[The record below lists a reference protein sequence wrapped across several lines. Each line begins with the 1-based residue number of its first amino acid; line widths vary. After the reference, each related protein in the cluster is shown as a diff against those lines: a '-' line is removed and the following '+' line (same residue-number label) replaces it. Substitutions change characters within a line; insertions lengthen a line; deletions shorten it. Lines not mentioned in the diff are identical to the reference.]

1 MISEVGLQVDGVRM
15 SPQQRR
21 YWSWYKETG
30 SMPYHHIAVAVTG
43 VFDRP
48 VLQHAVESL
57 YNTYPV
63 LSTVF
68 PERDGALFP
77 LQITQRKYAPGLLEL
92 LLPAGMSPDEAKEKV
107 AAMFEEKAATQ
118 ARNGRCGYAAVIHS
132 STPGGDHMI
141 HFLAE
146 AIVMD
151 SYSAGFLMH
160 ELCTL
165 YNAEGNILLKGNLAE
180 EVIPYQQF
188 SEWQNSLVE
197 TPAEEAEE
205 FWAQYKFEQGL
216 NNEFFG
222 RSTGDQLPEKV
233 NYTRL
238 LPLGVTLTRQLETLA
253 EKTGKDLRELLLGA
267 LFATLYRHTKED
279 SLVIGYVNNERLYEE
294 LKGTL
299 GPVGKTLPLYLE
311 LAENTTCQTLLENIA
326 QSLTRVSSWEEYSSF
341 GYNTSEY
348 AAVAGEYFKVG
359 FEWLSFPEAAGNG
372 QLLHSWESA
381 ESFFGFKL
389 NGVYA
394 NEELG
399 IQASFS
405 KKYLNAEEA
414 SLLLQQVIAA
424 LQQFVNA
431 PQAALKDGVS
441 LSRADEKVFN
451 VLNTPQ
457 YELQSPADSV
467 AALFSAV
474 AGINADATAVGWEDK
489 TMSYQQLDAYACR
502 LANMLQRRYSIAK
515 GDTVAVCIERS
526 PMMIVAILGIIRA
539 GAVYLP
545 LDLSFPGERKQ
556 FMLEDS
562 NARLLITGETT
573 PVAEEIPLL
582 RLDEELQVLKGFNED
597 VASVTIAPADPL
609 YLIYTSGSTGRPKGV
624 QVSHGSLLH
633 YVNWFKSAYQIGTG
647 DATLFFS
654 SVAFDLGYTA
664 FWGSLLSGAGLY
676 LLPERQT
683 LNPDELTDAL
693 TRYPVT
699 FIKLT
704 PSHFDLLV
712 NDPGFDKQV
721 KQYTLRLILL
731 GGEEIRTQ
739 HLEKYFAHRPDVT
752 FVNHYGPTE
761 ATIGAIA
768 RTITYNN
775 FDTFRKRP
783 VIGRPLG
790 TNKIRLLQEG
800 ADIQVPVGAIGEICI
815 AGKGVAIGYLN
826 NPELTAKKFT
836 ADPLLPGN
844 RLYRTGDLGRLLP
857 SGEIE
862 FLGRLD
868 FQVKIRGYRVE
879 TGEIA
884 DYLRQFPGIRD
895 VAVIAATDEQGDKY
909 LTAYFVSEAKTDKAA
924 LDEFLKQQLPSWS
937 IPAYYVNMLALPLT
951 PNGKINRAEL
961 PDPRKVA
968 LKQQTAYVAP
978 RNELEAGIARIWE
991 EVLQKPRISIN
1002 DNFFDLGG
1010 HSIKGIR
1017 IISRLFKELNVKL
1030 EIRHLFEALTISGL
1044 AELIR
1049 QQRRTSFEKITPL
1062 PLQPDYELSH
1072 AQKRIWVLCK
1082 FEEIALAYNMPGNYV
1097 LENIN
1102 RPALEKAVETLIKRH
1117 ESLRTTFRIIAGTP
1131 RQVINAYEADRF
1143 AMQYFDESAA
1153 ADKQAVTNKYLQE
1166 EGDTAFDLEKGP
1178 LIRTKLVQLDDSK
1191 YLVIFNMHHIISDG
1205 WSMQVFVNDV
1215 LQLYNAYTAGAPNPL
1230 APLKIHYKDFAAWQ
1244 NKLLA
1249 SPAITEHQQYW
1260 WKQFEGE
1267 APVLNLP
1274 LDYPRP
1280 RIKSYSG
1287 RKMGISVDAALK
1299 GKLQVFAQQ
1308 ADASLF
1314 TVLLAA
1320 VKACFYR
1327 YTGQTDIV
1335 IGVPNAGRE
1344 HLDLEDQIGFY
1355 VNSIP
1360 VRTQFSGN
1368 QSFRSLLEK
1377 VKTSLLSGFEH
1388 QVYPFDRLVDD
1399 LNLDRDMS
1407 RSPLFDVMVQLKNYQ
1422 FGDKE
1427 INHDV
1432 NVDEE
1437 IFEMNTSQFD
1447 LCIDFADTDDGL
1459 VGFIEYNTDL
1469 FLPSTVEML
1478 WEHLTNFMQEIADN
1492 PEKSLSEL
1500 QLINEAG
1507 KARLLE
1513 RGGVTRYASAA
1524 GYQHVLEHFDQYLRE
1539 RPDAT
1544 AVEFEG
1550 QVLTYRQL
1558 DLAAEKVA
1566 AFIKAQQSTA
1576 GDQQPVVAVLMDKRP
1591 EMISA
1596 VLGIMKAGAVC
1607 LPLEPSHPQ
1616 ARLQFVVQ
1624 DAGAFAILSEKKYLH
1639 TLNKLQWE
1647 CDALSTFLCMDTD
1660 DIYEVA
1666 HEWDEVRNEQEV
1678 WDYVGEN
1685 SHDDIS
1691 GGGWT
1696 SSYTGK
1702 ELSREEM
1709 DEYAENVLIK
1719 LRPYLNE
1726 NSRVLE
1732 IGCSSGIS
1740 MFKMASLVDQYFGVD
1755 LSEKIIQKTRAEAR
1769 RKGYNNITLQAA
1781 AAHEID
1787 NLHWSGFDIIVINSV
1802 VQSFHGHNY
1811 LRQVIS
1817 KCLPLLKNK
1826 GLIFFGDIQDQDL
1839 KQTLIDDLTA
1849 FRAANKDQGY
1859 FTKVD
1864 WSYELFLSR
1873 KFFEDLRYEYP
1884 AVIAVSHSTKTGTI
1898 ANELTRYRFDC
1909 IVSVDKG
1916 QTDTAPA
1923 DERHKSQFG
1932 AAALDQYEIIKGNEW
1947 YKGSDVAEK
1956 LAYII
1961 YTSGTTGLPKGVMI
1975 PYKGLNNLVMSYRN
1989 DYRFSAFAPC
1999 LLQTA
2004 SIAFDV
2010 FFADICRTLFMGGR
2024 LVLCNNDV
2032 AIDPPKLYAQLKATG
2047 VNLLDSTPSLI
2058 IPFMDYVYENGLD
2071 VDFLRVLILGSDS
2084 CPAGDFK
2091 KLYERYGQRLR
2102 ILNCYGTT
2110 ETTIE
2115 ASFFEATVDNLPES
2129 GTTPIGQAI
2138 SNVTYYVL
2146 DEYGQLVP
2154 DGVQGV
2160 LHIGGEGV
2168 AAGYINRP
2176 ELNRVRFIPDPFI
2189 KGNTMFNTG
2198 DVVSWNKE
2206 GQIAFNGR
2214 NDYQV
2219 KIRGFRVELGE
2230 IESQLLQV
2238 EHVTQAAVLAHRD
2251 EDGANMLV
2259 AYYAAAVPLQ
2269 PQDLKKQLYAK
2280 LPEYMVPAHLYALDS
2295 LPLTANGKLD
2305 RKTLLQLSPATSK
2318 ATQEGPRNRLE
2329 QKLCKI
2335 WADVLGREGGIG
2347 INENFFDIGGHSLKA
2362 TRVITRIYKD
2372 LGINLELRNIFL
2384 HPTIE
2389 SLAKEITASNNLCYY
2404 EEIPVAQ
2411 SAAFYEITPAQMQM
2425 WTMHH
2430 LDGQQVIYNMPAAYR
2445 ISGAFDIEAM
2455 AYAFEALATRHEVLR
2470 TTFHV
2475 VDKKVYQKIHPADNW
2490 KQWLE
2495 VTDLTAAPD
2504 KTAAADEKAA
2514 ADARIPFDLENG
2526 PLFRA
2531 KLFQLDTEEFLLL
2544 INIHHIIS
2552 DGWSHTVMVNDL
2564 LHFYRSYWQ
2573 IDTPELPPLRIQF
2586 KDYATMLSQQMDE
2599 KSKQL
2604 HRDFWTAQFGD
2615 YNTVLNLPIE
2625 GKRDDNRS
2633 LEAEKVFFTLNKPA
2647 QESLLK
2653 LGREH
2658 QSTLYGVLLSIYNV
2672 LIRHVTGQDD
2682 IVTGSPISGRDY
2694 VELENQLGMYLN
2706 VLALRLQVKDTEA
2719 FATLLE
2725 KAAKTVLEAQQY
2737 KRYPFEQILQ
2747 DIRYKR
2753 QPGRAPLFDIGF
2765 TLQNIDGMENGEAI
2779 EIIDQLNIAEYNNNF
2794 RKVKTDLWLH
2804 AWEMEDGIGCSVTY
2818 NKQLYRAATIDA
2830 FVKDFQMLATL
2841 IAEDHTINVGRL
2853 LEELQNARKKADM
2866 LAKDQTKT
2874 KNIEKFFSAKKKEI
2888 NLGNTARVVEEKLPG
2903 DTPYPLVLKP
2913 GMQDVDLTQ
2922 WIKENNATVKQQLLE
2937 QGALLFRGFRVQ
2949 SLKDF
2954 EQFCDGLDAQKMLYK
2969 DQSSPRTQ
2977 VQNKLYTSTEHPADQ
2992 VIHMHNE
2999 LSYSHTWPQY
3009 ILFFCTEAAATGGE
3023 TPIADARK
3031 MLEVLSPE
3039 TVSRF
3044 TEKNIRYI
3052 RNLKKGMGLSWQEV
3066 YQTDDPQVVEQHC
3079 KENNIDY
3086 TWVSDDHLRVSWER
3100 PAIRLHPVT
3109 GKPVWFN
3116 HGLFFNAFTLNESI
3130 LQLARDE
3137 NDLPFNTAYG
3147 DGTPIEKAVLEE
3159 LSQAYEICK
3168 RQFSWQPG
3176 DILLLDNMLMS
3187 HGRNAFSGNRKL
3199 YVSML
3204 NPLS

>member
-30 SMPYHHIAVAVTG
+30 SMPYHHIAVAITG

-77 LQITQRKYAPGLLEL
+77 LQITQRKQAPELQEL
-92 LLPAGMSPDEAKEKV
+92 LLPAGMGPDDAKEKV
-107 AAMFEEKAATQ
+107 AAMFEEKAAIQ

-180 EVIPYQQF
+180 EVIPYSQF

-205 FWAQYKFEQGL
+205 FWAQYKFEPL
-216 NNEFFG
+216 LDKEFFG
-222 RSTGDQLPEKV
+222 RTTGNQLPEEV
-233 NYTRL
+233 SYTRL

-253 EKTGKDLRELLLGA
+253 EKTGKDLRELLLAA
-267 LFATLYRHTKED
+267 LFTTFYRHTREE
-279 SLVIGYVNNERLYEE
+279 SLVIGYVNNERLYDE

-299 GPVGKTLPLYLE
+299 GPVGKTLPLYLDLSE
-311 LAENTTCQTLLENIA
+311 DTTCQTLLENIT
-326 QSLTRVSSWEEYSSF
+326 QSITRVSSWEEYSTF
-341 GYNTSEY
+341 GYNTNEY
-348 AAVAGEYFKVG
+348 AAVAREYFKVG
-359 FEWLSFPEAAGNG
+359 FEWLLFPEATGNG

-389 NGVYA
+389 NGIYA

-399 IQASFS
+399 IQASWS

-414 SLLLQQVIAA
+414 VLLLQQIVAG

-431 PQAALKDGVS
+431 PQAAVKEGVA
-441 LSRADEKVFN
+441 LSRADEKIFN

-474 AGINADATAVGWEDK
+474 AGVNADATAIGWDDK

-502 LANMLQRRYSIAK
+502 LANMLQRRYSISK
-515 GDTVAVCIERS
+515 GDTVAVCMERS

-545 LDLSFPGERKQ
+545 LDLSFPDERKQ
-556 FMLEDS
+556 FMLDDS

-573 PVAEEIPLL
+573 AVPEDIPLL
-582 RLDEELQVLKGFNED
+582 RLDESLQVLKGFNED
-597 VASVTIAPADPL
+597 VETVAITPADPL

-633 YVNWFKSAYQIGTG
+633 YANWFRSAYHIGKG
-647 DATLFFS
+647 DASLFFS

-664 FWGSLLSGAGLY
+664 FWGSLLSGAALY

-683 LNPDELTDAL
+683 LNPDELIDAL
-693 TRYPVT
+693 TRYSIS

-712 NDPGFDKQV
+712 NDPGFEKQV
-721 KQYTLRLILL
+721 KEYNLRLILL

-739 HLEKYFAHRPDVT
+739 HLEKYFKLRPDVT

-761 ATIGAIA
+761 ATIGAIT

-775 FDTFRKRP
+775 FETFRNHP

-790 TNKIRLLQEG
+790 TNKIRLMQEG

-826 NPELTAKKFT
+826 NPELTAKKFI
-836 ADPLLPGN
+836 ADPLQPGN

-862 FLGRLD
+862 FLGRSD

-884 DYLRQFPGIRD
+884 DCLRQFPGIRD
-895 VAVIAATDEQGDKY
+895 VAVIAASDEQGDKY
-909 LTAYFVSEAKTDKAA
+909 LTAYFVSGAKTDKAA
-924 LDEFLKQQLPSWS
+924 LDEFLKKQLPSWS

-968 LKQQTAYVAP
+968 LKQQAAYVAP
-978 RNELEAGIARIWE
+978 RNELEAGIAKIWE

-1030 EIRHLFEALTISGL
+1030 EIRHLFEALTIAGL
-1044 AELIR
+1044 AEHIR
-1049 QQRRTSFEKITPL
+1049 QQRRTAFEKITPL
-1062 PLQPDYELSH
+1062 SLQPDYELSH

-1097 LENIN
+1097 LENID
-1102 RPALEKAVETLIKRH
+1102 REALEKAVETLIKRH
-1117 ESLRTTFRIIAGTP
+1117 ESLRTSFRIVAGAP

-1143 AMQYFDESAA
+1143 AMQYVDETAA
-1153 ADKQAVTNKYLQE
+1153 SDKSGLTNKYLQE
-1166 EGDTAFDLEKGP
+1166 EADTPFDLEKGP
-1178 LIRTKLVQLDDSK
+1178 LIRTKLVQLDDNR
-1191 YLVIFNMHHIISDG
+1191 YLFIYNMHHIISDG

-1215 LQLYNAYTAGAPNPL
+1215 LQLYNAYTSGAADPM

-1249 SPAITEHQQYW
+1249 SPAITTHQQYW

-1267 APVLNLP
+1267 VPVLNLP
-1274 LDYPRP
+1274 LDYSRP

-1287 RKMGISVDAALK
+1287 RKMGIKVAPALK
-1299 GKLQVFAQQ
+1299 EKLAVVAQQ

-1314 TVLLAA
+1314 MVLLAA

-1368 QSFRSLLEK
+1368 QSFNTLLEK
-1377 VKTSLLSGFEH
+1377 VKTSLLNGFEH
-1388 QVYPFDRLVDD
+1388 QLYPFDRLVDD

-1407 RSPLFDVMVQLKNYQ
+1407 RSPLYDVMVQLKNYQ

-1427 INHDV
+1427 ISNDV
-1432 NVDEE
+1432 DVDEA
-1437 IFEMNTSQFD
+1437 IFEMKTSQFD

-1459 VGFIEYNTDL
+1459 MGFIEYNTDL
-1469 FLPSTVEML
+1469 FMTSTVETL
-1478 WEHLTNFMQEIADN
+1478 WEHLTNFMEEVADN
-1492 PEKSLSEL
+1492 PEQSLSKL
-1500 QLINEAG
+1500 QLINETG

-1513 RGGVTRYASAA
+1513 RGGVSRYVSAA
-1524 GYQHVLEHFDQYLRE
+1524 GYQHVLEHFDQHLQAN
-1539 RPDAT
+1539 PDT
-1544 AVEFEG
+1544 IAVEFEG
-1550 QVLTYRQL
+1550 QTLSYKQL

-1566 AFIKAQQSTA
+1566 AFITVQVNTVS
-1576 GDQQPVVAVLMDKRP
+1576 DQQPVVGILMDKRP
-1591 EMISA
+1591 EMIVA

-1607 LPLEPSHPQ
+1607 LPLEPSHPH
-1616 ARLQFVVQ
+1616 ARLQFVVN
-1624 DAGAFAILSEKKYLH
+1624 DAAAFAILSEKKYLH

-1647 CDALSTFLCMDTD
+1647 CEALSTFLCMDTD

-1719 LRPYLNE
+1719 LRPYLTNR
-1726 NSRVLE
+1726 SRVLE

-1740 MFKMASLVDQYFGVD
+1740 MFKMAPFVDQYFGVD
-1755 LSEKIIQKTRAEAR
+1755 LSGKIIQKTRAEAR
-1769 RKGYNNITLQAA
+1769 RKGFDNITLQAA

-1787 NLHWSGFDIIVINSV
+1787 SLHWSGFDIIVINSV
-1802 VQSFHGHNY
+1802 IQSFHGHNY

-1839 KQTLIDDLTA
+1839 KQALIDDLTA
-1849 FRAANKDQGY
+1849 FKAAHKDQGY
-1859 FTKVD
+1859 FTKTD

-1884 AVIAVSHSTKTGTI
+1884 AITTVNHSTKTGTI
-1898 ANELTRYRFDC
+1898 GNELTRYRFDC
-1909 IVSVDKG
+1909 IVSVNKEQADLAPLG
-1916 QTDTAPA
+1916 Q
-1923 DERHKSQFG
+1923 RHKSQFG
-1932 AAALDQYEIIKGNEW
+1932 VATLDQYEGADASEW
-1947 YKGSDVAEK
+1947 YYKEAAVAEK

-1975 PYKGLNNLVMSYRN
+1975 PYRGLNNLVMSYRN
-1989 DYRFSAFAPC
+1989 DYDFSAFAPC

-2032 AIDPPKLYAQLKATG
+2032 AIDPPELYTQLKATG

-2058 IPFMDYVYENGLD
+2058 IPFMEYVYENGLD
-2071 VDFLRVLILGSDS
+2071 IDFLRVLILGSDS

-2091 KLYERYGQRLR
+2091 KLYERYGQQLR

-2115 ASFFEATVDNLPES
+2115 ASFFEATADNLPES

-2176 ELNRVRFIPDPFI
+2176 ELNRERFIPDPFI
-2189 KGNTMFNTG
+2189 NGNIMFNTG

-2269 PQDLKKQLYAK
+2269 PQDLRKQLHAK
-2280 LPEYMVPAHLYALDS
+2280 LPEYMVPAHLYAMDS

-2305 RKTLLQLSPATSK
+2305 RKALLQLSPATSR
-2318 ATQEGPRNRLE
+2318 AAQESPRNRLE

-2335 WADVLGREGGIG
+2335 WSDVLGREGGIG

-2362 TRVITRIYKD
+2362 TRVIARIYKD

-2384 HPTIE
+2384 FPTIE
-2389 SLAKEITASNNLCYY
+2389 SLAREITASNNLCYY
-2404 EEIPVAQ
+2404 EEIPV
-2411 SAAFYEITPAQMQM
+2411 T
-2425 WTMHH
+2425 
-2430 LDGQQVIYNMPAAYR
+2430 
-2445 ISGAFDIEAM
+2445 
-2455 AYAFEALATRHEVLR
+2455 
-2470 TTFHV
+2470 
-2475 VDKKVYQKIHPADNW
+2475 
-2490 KQWLE
+2490 
-2495 VTDLTAAPD
+2495 
-2504 KTAAADEKAA
+2504 
-2514 ADARIPFDLENG
+2514 
-2526 PLFRA
+2526 
-2531 KLFQLDTEEFLLL
+2531 
-2544 INIHHIIS
+2544 
-2552 DGWSHTVMVNDL
+2552 
-2564 LHFYRSYWQ
+2564 
-2573 IDTPELPPLRIQF
+2573 
-2586 KDYATMLSQQMDE
+2586 
-2599 KSKQL
+2599 
-2604 HRDFWTAQFGD
+2604 
-2615 YNTVLNLPIE
+2615 
-2625 GKRDDNRS
+2625 
-2633 LEAEKVFFTLNKPA
+2633 
-2647 QESLLK
+2647 
-2653 LGREH
+2653 
-2658 QSTLYGVLLSIYNV
+2658 
-2672 LIRHVTGQDD
+2672 
-2682 IVTGSPISGRDY
+2682 
-2694 VELENQLGMYLN
+2694 
-2706 VLALRLQVKDTEA
+2706 
-2719 FATLLE
+2719 
-2725 KAAKTVLEAQQY
+2725 
-2737 KRYPFEQILQ
+2737 
-2747 DIRYKR
+2747 
-2753 QPGRAPLFDIGF
+2753 
-2765 TLQNIDGMENGEAI
+2765 
-2779 EIIDQLNIAEYNNNF
+2779 
-2794 RKVKTDLWLH
+2794 
-2804 AWEMEDGIGCSVTY
+2804 
-2818 NKQLYRAATIDA
+2818 
-2830 FVKDFQMLATL
+2830 
-2841 IAEDHTINVGRL
+2841 
-2853 LEELQNARKKADM
+2853 
-2866 LAKDQTKT
+2866 
-2874 KNIEKFFSAKKKEI
+2874 
-2888 NLGNTARVVEEKLPG
+2888 
-2903 DTPYPLVLKP
+2903 
-2913 GMQDVDLTQ
+2913 
-2922 WIKENNATVKQQLLE
+2922 
-2937 QGALLFRGFRVQ
+2937 
-2949 SLKDF
+2949 
-2954 EQFCDGLDAQKMLYK
+2954 
-2969 DQSSPRTQ
+2969 
-2977 VQNKLYTSTEHPADQ
+2977 
-2992 VIHMHNE
+2992 
-2999 LSYSHTWPQY
+2999 
-3009 ILFFCTEAAATGGE
+3009 
-3023 TPIADARK
+3023 
-3031 MLEVLSPE
+3031 
-3039 TVSRF
+3039 
-3044 TEKNIRYI
+3044 
-3052 RNLKKGMGLSWQEV
+3052 
-3066 YQTDDPQVVEQHC
+3066 
-3079 KENNIDY
+3079 
-3086 TWVSDDHLRVSWER
+3086 
-3100 PAIRLHPVT
+3100 
-3109 GKPVWFN
+3109 
-3116 HGLFFNAFTLNESI
+3116 
-3130 LQLARDE
+3130 
-3137 NDLPFNTAYG
+3137 
-3147 DGTPIEKAVLEE
+3147 
-3159 LSQAYEICK
+3159 SQAE
-3168 RQFSWQPG
+3168 
-3176 DILLLDNMLMS
+3176 
-3187 HGRNAFSGNRKL
+3187 
-3199 YVSML
+3199 
-3204 NPLS
+3204 